1 MFSHRRMISAA
12 TLVIF
17 FSSGAHSQSLLEVCL
32 AYLQR
37 HGVPCRSVVKID
49 VADYRDEIVT
59 CQDGRE
65 WVLFWLENEVA
76 YVQPQTHHLYK
87 WAREIYEAHPNVYGR
102 SKPTCHAVSAG
113 DGLP

>member
-1 MFSHRRMISAA
+1 MISAA
-12 TLVIF
+12 TLMIF

-32 AYLQR
+32 AYLQL

-49 VADYRDEIVT
+49 GADSMDEIVT

-65 WVLFWLENEVA
+65 WALFWVENEVA
-76 YVQPQTHHLYK
+76 YVQPQTRHLYK
-87 WAREIYEAHPNVYGR
+87 WAREIYEAHPYVYGS
-102 SKPTCHAVSAG
+102 SKPTYHAVSAG